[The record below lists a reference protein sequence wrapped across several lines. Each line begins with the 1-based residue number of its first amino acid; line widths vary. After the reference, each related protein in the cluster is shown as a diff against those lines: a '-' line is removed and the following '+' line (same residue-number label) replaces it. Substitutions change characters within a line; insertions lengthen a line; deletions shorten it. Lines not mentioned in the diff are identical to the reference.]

1 MSLKPCQF
9 CGGKASIDKEYD
21 MDGFG
26 NFHRVE
32 CTKCGAQSKSHFA
45 TTGNDCP
52 QYYQEVRDSWNER
65 AESEEV

>member
-32 CTKCGAQSKSHFA
+32 CTKCGAQSKSHFTKDEFINIGA
-45 TTGNDCP
+45 SL
-52 QYYQEVRDSWNER
+52 EKS
-65 AESEEV
+65 S